1 MENKRET
8 VSFLHHLKKRAWFE
22 KMNGYTNYSYAR
34 QDQISLYVDRVRAH
48 PVEIR
53 YVPLPLL
60 TAEMCMIAVVADG
73 AYIRDI
79 PARLRTPEICLEAIR
94 SNPVA
99 FYHVDRSMLTEE
111 MCLALVEQD
120 GMMVTVLPAALQT
133 ERVVAASRE
142 QVDAAKRAD
151 AMDANG
157 LYPSS
162 HRKRPMGVSKAA
174 HAKMSRP
181 DVDADMVEVD
191 GTVVY

>member
-1 MENKRET
+1 
-8 VSFLHHLKKRAWFE
+8 
-22 KMNGYTNYSYAR
+22 MNCYSNYSYAR
-34 QDQISLYVDRVRAH
+34 LDQNSVYLDKVRAH

-53 YVPLPLL
+53 YVPREVL
-60 TAEMCMIAVVADG
+60 TVEMCLIAVASDG
-73 AYIRDI
+73 AYIRDV

-133 ERVVAASRE
+133 QRVVAAARE
-142 QVDAAKRAD
+142 QVDAAKRVA

-181 DVDADMVEVD
+181 DVDADMIEVD